1 MGSSLGPPDLL
12 FGVQA
17 AMVEWRGRGWELVGD
32 IPCVDD
38 EGSPPG
44 EAIGP
49 GCKAQASS
57 AALPAEQVAQSR

>member
-17 AMVEWRGRGWELVGD
+17 VTVERRGRGWELIGG
-32 IPCVDD
+32 IPRVDD
-38 EGSPPG
+38 EVSPPG

-49 GCKAQASS
+49 GCKARASS
-57 AALPAEQVAQSR
+57 AALPAKQVAQSR